1 MDILKRFLIPQ
12 VYLPIIYI
20 IIGFIFYYV
29 VKKILTTV
37 FNKQKKI
44 NIGSR
49 NVKRYNTVFQIILDC
64 IKIVIVTLVI
74 LSILTVYGID
84 VAAALAGLGIMS
96 VLIGLAFQDLF
107 KDVIVGFFIIILLVL

>member
-1 MDILKRFLIPQ
+1 MDVLNKILIPQ

-20 IIGFIFYYV
+20 IIGFIFYYIL
-29 VKKILTTV
+29 KKVLTTV

-49 NVKRYNTVFQIILDC
+49 NVKRYNTVFQVVLDC

-84 VAAALAGLGIMS
+84 VAIQH
-96 VLIGLAFQDLF
+96 IR
-107 KDVIVGFFIIILLVL
+107 IVQRKKCRVCSC